1 MSKREKIDW
10 KCTDPVLCTYKHG
23 PYTAQRTVYDQLA
36 VWFEGKKLDV
46 VSKFKD
52 ADKIVER
59 HRAMIAASQLKGE
72 GA

>member
-1 MSKREKIDW
+1 MTEATKIEW

-36 VWFEGKKLDV
+36 VWFDGIKLGV

-52 ADKIVER
+52 ANDIVER
-59 HRAMIAASQLKGE
+59 HNAILDTHKESK
-72 GA
+72 